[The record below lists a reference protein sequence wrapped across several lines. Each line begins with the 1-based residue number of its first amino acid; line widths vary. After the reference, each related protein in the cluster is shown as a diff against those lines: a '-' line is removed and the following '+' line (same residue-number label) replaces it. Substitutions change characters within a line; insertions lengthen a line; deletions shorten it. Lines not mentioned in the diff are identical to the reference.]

1 MSKLEKGMIGFF
13 FGGIIVILSFLLGW
27 FLSYG
32 LCVMF
37 HLPESIITLGGTVG
51 MGVGFVLD
59 FIFLKKIVAQGYNL
73 HPGVWIGAYFILSL
87 LIFGFFMGVPVFNI
101 FAGILAG
108 IYTGRKMK
116 FQRTT
121 GPEFKRKLRHACFFT
136 SGVIL
141 LVCIASAMLALSDQ
155 HTAANLQ
162 GMLKL
167 KEVTPAMIRDLIL
180 YGGIGTIIVQYA
192 TTWFAGK
199 WAYALK

>member
-1 MSKLEKGMIGFF
+1 LIGLF

-27 FLSYG
+27 WVSYE
-32 LCVMF
+32 LIMAF
-37 HLPESIITLGGTVG
+37 HLPESIIMGGGTVG
-51 MGVGFVLD
+51 MGLGFVMD

-73 HPGVWIGAYFILSL
+73 HPGIWIGAYFILSL

-116 FQRTT
+116 FQQKTE
-121 GPEFKRKLRHACFFT
+121 PEFKRKLRQTCLFT
-136 SGVIL
+136 CGTL
-141 LVCIASAMLALSDQ
+141 LVICIASAMIALSDQ
-155 HTAANLQ
+155 YTGANLK
-162 GMLKL
+162 GMLYLESK
-167 KEVTPAMIRDLIL
+167 VTPDMIRGLII

-199 WAYALK
+199 WAYTK